1 MSTAVV
7 IAARQV
13 SSVSCVNRPWIC
25 RGQLSIKGGATC
37 RSNRSSAQPPLCC
50 SVSVAT
56 FWDISLSITVRLV
69 DASGSCSTASCT
81 ITGWVAVLGL
91 SSSAPQLSLN
101 RSEEHTSEL
110 QSRGHLVC
118 RLLLEKKKI

>member
-1 MSTAVV
+1 MHYTTLF
-7 IAARQV
+7 RT
-13 SSVSCVNRPWIC
+13 WIC
-25 RGQLSIKGGATC
+25 SVQLPINGGATC

-56 FWDISLSITVRLV
+56 FWDISLSITVSLV

-101 RSEEHTSEL
+101 ETLACSSHVK
-110 QSRGHLVC
+110 Q
-118 RLLLEKKKI
+118 LLLNVW